1 MNRQQL
7 ASRARVAIDG
17 RLTAVEAEAL
27 QPPPRGWVRAIR
39 DALGMTSRQM
49 ASRLGV
55 SHSAIAQLERSEA
68 AGTVRMATLRRAADA
83 LDCDVVYAL
92 IPRVGLQ
99 ETVRRQGEIRAR
111 QGVGLADRTMR
122 LEDQALTPEQIRRRL
137 DDYAAHLVAAGNLW
151 ETPYP

>member
-1 MNRQQL
+1 
-7 ASRARVAIDG
+7 
-17 RLTAVEAEAL
+17 
-27 QPPPRGWVRAIR
+27 
-39 DALGMTSRQM
+39 
-49 ASRLGV
+49 
-55 SHSAIAQLERSEA
+55 
-68 AGTVRMATLRRAADA
+68 MATLRRAADA